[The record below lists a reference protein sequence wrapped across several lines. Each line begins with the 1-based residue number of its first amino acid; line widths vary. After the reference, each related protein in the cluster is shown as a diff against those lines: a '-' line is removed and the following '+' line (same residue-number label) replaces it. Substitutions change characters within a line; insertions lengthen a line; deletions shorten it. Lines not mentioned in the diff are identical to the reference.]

1 MTNQV
6 GLFLARPSR
15 VVQNPHALT
24 RNSRQNYVQG
34 FSYHIERARKGMVQ
48 QAYLEHNLH
57 LQRVEWTLRYTLYWR
72 VET

>member
-6 GLFLARPSR
+6 GLFLARPSK
-15 VVQNPHALT
+15 VVQNPYALT

-34 FSYHIERARKGMVQ
+34 LPYHIERARKGMVQ